1 MIVYKGIDFFFI
13 YEITGNRPPAT
24 LPAKATYLFKDIER
38 IRDFYG
44 IPLFHP
50 AVSINSVTLDFQLC
64 KHRPIDTELTQAG
77 GVGEWESPYFSVSY
91 HDRRVF
97 NCVLK
102 VVWQLF
108 CFRFDFTSV

>member
-1 MIVYKGIDFFFI
+1 MIVCKGINIFFI
-13 YEITGNRPPAT
+13 YKITGNKPPAT

-77 GVGEWESPYFSVSY
+77 GVGERESPLGTFQFHIMIEWFSIV
-91 HDRRVF
+91 
-97 NCVLK
+97 C
-102 VVWQLF
+102 
-108 CFRFDFTSV
+108 